1 MGLGVEGEPVGDAV
15 FDVGPGKDGLT
26 RGQAF
31 GEALHFPQDA
41 PVLGQVFL
49 PAREVGPAHEGLLHG
64 EVGAGVGQE
73 FGEEGGEVLRNGL
86 GQAIDQYRELRV
98 DRIDGGDVQAQVI
111 AVLDQGHGRSRLR
124 VAPIGAKGLV
134 AKATIVGLPAIF
146 SFQGRPAAR

>member
-15 FDVGPGKDGLT
+15 FDVGPGEDGLT

-64 EVGAGVGQE
+64 EVGACVSQE
-73 FGEEGGEVLRNGL
+73 FGKEGGEVLRNGL

-111 AVLDQGHGRSRLR
+111 AVLDQGHGGRACALRRLGL
-124 VAPIGAKGLV
+124 GACRKGDHRR
-134 AKATIVGLPAIF
+134 ATRHLLLP
-146 SFQGRPAAR
+146 GPPRGCG